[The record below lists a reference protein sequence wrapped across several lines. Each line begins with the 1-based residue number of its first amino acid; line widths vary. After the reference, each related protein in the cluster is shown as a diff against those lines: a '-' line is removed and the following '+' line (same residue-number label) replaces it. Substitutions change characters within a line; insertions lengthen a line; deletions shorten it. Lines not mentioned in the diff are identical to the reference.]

1 MSRRASFYLLPLACS
16 LIFGCRS
23 SSDLVEAELRTREN
37 DVRELRDELYRAE
50 CQNDALQREI
60 RAVRQSGSSKIS
72 PEQAAQSYTLKQI
85 TLGRGTGGYDDDL
98 CPGDEALQVV
108 VEPRDGDGHVIKAPG
123 ALHIDAL
130 DISPEGIKTPMSSW
144 DLTPDQ
150 VRRGWK
156 SGLLSSGYTFVL
168 PWKNWPTS
176 ERVRVVARFILSDG
190 RVFEADKDVPIRLT
204 PAAQRKPPAVDL
216 DGPAMAIP
224 DPADPTR
231 LPMPRKLDQ
240 PKPGS
245 SQSWWR
251 GPSDKKESEKPPAW
265 WRTPASQRAPAPP
278 ADQWRPRAQPSLT
291 DSVQFLPPTP
301 LPSPGEAPNR

>member
-1 MSRRASFYLLPLACS
+1 MSRRTSFYLLPLACG
-16 LIFGCRS
+16 LFFGCRS
-23 SSDLVEAELRTREN
+23 SSELLEAELRTREN
-37 DVRELRDELYRAE
+37 DVLQLRDELYRAE
-50 CQNDALQREI
+50 CQNDALQREL

-72 PEQAAQSYTLKQI
+72 PEQASQSYTLKQI

-130 DISPEGIKTPMSSW
+130 DISREGIKTPMSSW

-156 SGLLSSGYTFVL
+156 SGLLFSGYTFVL

-176 ERVRVVARFILSDG
+176 QRVRVVARFTLSDG

-204 PAAQRKPPAVDL
+204 PEAQRKPPAIDP

-224 DPADPTR
+224 DPADPAR
-231 LPMPRKLDQ
+231 LPMPRKLEL

-251 GPSDKKESEKPPAW
+251 GPADKREPENQQAW
-265 WRTPASQRAPAPP
+265 WRPPAAQGVPAPP
-278 ADQWRPRAQPSLT
+278 PDPWRPKPQPSLL

-301 LPSPGEAPNR
+301 LPPAGGEPNR